1 MSEFNG
7 CTRAWHPISAAT
19 AAGPGRCRRS
29 SRPLPA
35 SAASGAAPTPRWP
48 REPRGEEAVLRVEAV
63 ALHGQ
68 ENTDAYA
75 VRPHLCT
82 DRRRQVHGGERPAHL
97 GLVRP
102 AALRYR
108 GEFRAELLVRQSGL
122 FGWRGEGRRRTIGA
136 AQVTGIL
143 TPLRLGRTRTVK
155 QCRTVI
161 SSGTSA
167 PLYAEPDVRT
177 TTSMPSSS
185 CVEVP
190 VTRSTSTPSSPEAER
205 PTSSAVRGCWP

>member
-1 MSEFNG
+1 MAASVLRTSVSSARPPSGTRGSFARSSSYGSRG
-7 CTRAWHPISAAT
+7 CSGGGAKAD
-19 AAGPGRCRRS
+19 AGPSGQPRS
-29 SRPLPA
+29 
-35 SAASGAAPTPRWP
+35 
-48 REPRGEEAVLRVEAV
+48 RGSS
-63 ALHGQ
+63 
-68 ENTDAYA
+68 
-75 VRPHLCT
+75 PHS
-82 DRRRQVHGGERPAHL
+82 DL
-97 GLVRP
+97 GD
-102 AALRYR
+102 
-108 GEFRAELLVRQSGL
+108 
-122 FGWRGEGRRRTIGA
+122 
-136 AQVTGIL
+136 
-143 TPLRLGRTRTVK
+143 TRTVK